1 MVKLLL
7 THKSNLVDISRC
19 IPMSRSGLA
28 MTYAQILLMGLLSIV
43 ALFPKESEARLFAAR
58 LIGVEQ
64 EALQQVQLSDS
75 HEGQTNQETSALR
88 RLASA
93 LSAGNEAMIHLRGS
107 QTEYREKDRL
117 TVPIPGM
124 ECDVDRIVNYVS
136 CYSSAIGT
144 REEAGNRFIRFVNE
158 LQSALPSDRWRKVK
172 EEPRIDSTRSYTYE
186 DQGSDAHIDIDLIP
200 RADSYMVTI
209 FGWTATKP
217 RL

>member
-1 MVKLLL
+1 M
-7 THKSNLVDISRC
+7 T
-19 IPMSRSGLA
+19 
-28 MTYAQILLMGLLSIV
+28 TYAQILLMSLLSIV

-75 HEGQTNQETSALR
+75 HEGQTNQEISALG
-88 RLASA
+88 RLALA
-93 LSAGNEAMIHLRGS
+93 LSDGNEAMGPLRGS

-117 TVPIPGM
+117 KLPIPGM

-136 CYSSAIGT
+136 CYSSMIGT
-144 REEAGNRFIRFVNE
+144 REEAGDRFIRFVDE
-158 LQSALPSDRWRKVK
+158 LQSALPSDRWRKAK
-172 EEPRIDSTRSYTYE
+172 EELRIDSTRSYTYE
-186 DQGSDAHIDIDLIP
+186 DQGSDAHIDIDLIA

>member
-1 MVKLLL
+1 MK
-7 THKSNLVDISRC
+7 TR
-19 IPMSRSGLA
+19 
-28 MTYAQILLMGLLSIV
+28 AQLLLMGFLSI
-43 ALFPKESEARLFAAR
+43 APLFPQESEARLFAAR

-75 HEGQTNQETSALR
+75 HEGQTNQEISALG
-88 RLASA
+88 RLALA
-93 LSAGNEAMIHLRGS
+93 LSAGNEAMRPLRGS

-117 TVPIPGM
+117 KLPIPGM

-136 CYSSAIGT
+136 CYSSVIG
-144 REEAGNRFIRFVNE
+144 REEAGDRFIQFVDE

-172 EEPRIDSTRSYTYE
+172 EEPRIDSTRRYTYQ
-186 DQGSDAHIDIDLIP
+186 DQDSNAHIDIDLIG
-200 RADSYMVTI
+200 RADSYMLTI

>member
-1 MVKLLL
+1 
-7 THKSNLVDISRC
+7 
-19 IPMSRSGLA
+19 

-93 LSAGNEAMIHLRGS
+93 LSAGNEAMIHLRGA

-117 TVPIPGM
+117 KLPILGM

-136 CYSSAIGT
+136 CYDSVIRT
-144 REEAGNRFIRFVNE
+144 REEAVERFIEIVNE
-158 LQSALPSDRWRKVK
+158 LQSAFPYISVMRNGILKIAK
-172 EEPRIDSTRSYTYE
+172 TRLLS
-186 DQGSDAHIDIDLIP
+186 GSNEVFSSKGSNCSAG
-200 RADSYMVTI
+200 RRV
-209 FGWTATKP
+209 
-217 RL
+217 

>member
-1 MVKLLL
+1 M
-7 THKSNLVDISRC
+7 T
-19 IPMSRSGLA
+19 
-28 MTYAQILLMGLLSIV
+28 TYAQILLMSLLSIV

-93 LSAGNEAMIHLRGS
+93 LSAGNEAMTHLRGS

-117 TVPIPGM
+117 KLPIPGM
-124 ECDVDRIVNYVS
+124 ECDVDRIGNYVS
-136 CYSSAIGT
+136 CYSSVIGT

-172 EEPRIDSTRSYTYE
+172 EEPRIDSTRRYTYQ

>member
-1 MVKLLL
+1 M
-7 THKSNLVDISRC
+7 T
-19 IPMSRSGLA
+19 
-28 MTYAQILLMGLLSIV
+28 TYAQILLMSLLSIV

-88 RLASA
+88 RLAAA
-93 LSAGNEAMIHLRGS
+93 LSAGNEAMRPLRGS

-117 TVPIPGM
+117 KLPIPGM

-136 CYSSAIGT
+136 CYSSVIGS
-144 REEAGNRFIRFVNE
+144 REGNRFIQFVDE

-172 EEPRIDSTRSYTYE
+172 EEPRIDSTRRYTYQ
-186 DQGSDAHIDIDLIP
+186 DQDSNAHIDIDLIP

>member
-1 MVKLLL
+1 
-7 THKSNLVDISRC
+7 
-19 IPMSRSGLA
+19 

-88 RLASA
+88 RLAAA
-93 LSAGNEAMIHLRGS
+93 LSAGNEAMRPLRGS

-117 TVPIPGM
+117 KLPIPGM

-136 CYSSAIGT
+136 CYSSVIGS
-144 REEAGNRFIRFVNE
+144 REEAGDRFIQFVDE

>member
-1 MVKLLL
+1 M
-7 THKSNLVDISRC
+7 T
-19 IPMSRSGLA
+19 
-28 MTYAQILLMGLLSIV
+28 TYAQILLMSLLSIV

-117 TVPIPGM
+117 KLPFLGM

-172 EEPRIDSTRSYTYE
+172 EEPRIDSTRRYTYQ
-186 DQGSDAHIDIDLIP
+186 DQDSNAHIDIDLIP
-200 RADSYMVTI
+200 RDDSYMVTI
-209 FGWTATKP
+209 FGWTATKT

>member
-1 MVKLLL
+1 MKITPLPLAALILSGTL
-7 THKSNLVDISRC
+7 TSTGTALASEQVVSRQV
-19 IPMSRSGLA
+19 
-28 MTYAQILLMGLLSIV
+28 TTEIV
-43 ALFPKESEARLFAAR
+43 PS
-58 LIGVEQ
+58 
-64 EALQQVQLSDS
+64 
-75 HEGQTNQETSALR
+75 GQTNQETSALR

-117 TVPIPGM
+117 KLPILGM
-124 ECDVDRIVNYVS
+124 ECNVDRIVNYVS
-136 CYSSAIGT
+136 CYGSVIRT
-144 REEAGNRFIRFVNE
+144 REEAVERFVEIVNE
-158 LQSALPSDRWRKVK
+158 LQSALPSDRWRKVQ

-186 DQGSDAHIDIDLIP
+186 DQDSDAHIDIELIA

>member
-1 MVKLLL
+1 M
-7 THKSNLVDISRC
+7 T
-19 IPMSRSGLA
+19 
-28 MTYAQILLMGLLSIV
+28 TYAQILLMSLLSIV

-117 TVPIPGM
+117 KLPIPGM

-136 CYSSAIGT
+136 CYSSVIGT

-158 LQSALPSDRWRKVK
+158 LQSALASDRWRKVK
-172 EEPRIDSTRSYTYE
+172 EELRIDSTRSYTYE
-186 DQGSDAHIDIDLIP
+186 DQDSDAHIDIELIA

>member
-1 MVKLLL
+1 MK
-7 THKSNLVDISRC
+7 
-19 IPMSRSGLA
+19 
-28 MTYAQILLMGLLSIV
+28 TYAQMLLMGLLSI
-43 ALFPKESEARLFAAR
+43 ASLFPQECEARLFPAR

-75 HEGQTNQETSALR
+75 HQGQTNQETSALG
-88 RLASA
+88 RLALA

-117 TVPIPGM
+117 KLPIPGM

-136 CYSSAIGT
+136 CYGSVIRT
-144 REEAGNRFIRFVNE
+144 REEAVERFIEIVNE

-172 EEPRIDSTRSYTYE
+172 EEPRIDSTRSYTFE

>member
-1 MVKLLL
+1 
-7 THKSNLVDISRC
+7 
-19 IPMSRSGLA
+19 
-28 MTYAQILLMGLLSIV
+28 MTYAQISLMGLVSIV

-88 RLASA
+88 RLAAA
-93 LSAGNEAMIHLRGS
+93 LSAGNEAMRPLRGS

-117 TVPIPGM
+117 KLPIPGM

-136 CYSSAIGT
+136 CYSSVIGS
-144 REEAGNRFIRFVNE
+144 REEAGDRFIQFVDE

>member
-1 MVKLLL
+1 M
-7 THKSNLVDISRC
+7 T
-19 IPMSRSGLA
+19 
-28 MTYAQILLMGLLSIV
+28 TYAQILLMSLLSIV
-43 ALFPKESEARLFAAR
+43 ALFQKESEARLFAAR

-117 TVPIPGM
+117 KLPIPGM
-124 ECDVDRIVNYVS
+124 ECDVDRIVNYVA
-136 CYSSAIGT
+136 CYSSVIGT
-144 REEAGNRFIRFVNE
+144 REEAGDRFIRFVDE

-172 EEPRIDSTRSYTYE
+172 EEPRIDSTRRYTYQ
-186 DQGSDAHIDIDLIP
+186 DQDSNAHIDIDVEIG
-200 RADSYMVTI
+200 RAHV
-209 FGWTATKP
+209 
-217 RL
+217 

>member
-1 MVKLLL
+1 M
-7 THKSNLVDISRC
+7 T
-19 IPMSRSGLA
+19 
-28 MTYAQILLMGLLSIV
+28 TYAQILLMSLLSIV
-43 ALFPKESEARLFAAR
+43 ALFPKVSEARLFAAR

-88 RLASA
+88 RLAAA
-93 LSAGNEAMIHLRGS
+93 LSAGNEAMRPLRGS
-107 QTEYREKDRL
+107 RTAYREKDRL
-117 TVPIPGM
+117 KLPIPGM

-136 CYSSAIGT
+136 CYSSVIGT

>member
-1 MVKLLL
+1 M
-7 THKSNLVDISRC
+7 T
-19 IPMSRSGLA
+19 
-28 MTYAQILLMGLLSIV
+28 TYAQILLMSLLSIV

-93 LSAGNEAMIHLRGS
+93 LSAGNEAMTHLRGS

-117 TVPIPGM
+117 KLPIPGM

-136 CYSSAIGT
+136 CYSSVIGS
-144 REEAGNRFIRFVNE
+144 REEAGDRFIQFVDE

-172 EEPRIDSTRSYTYE
+172 EEPRIDSTRRYTYQ

>member
-1 MVKLLL
+1 MK
-7 THKSNLVDISRC
+7 
-19 IPMSRSGLA
+19 
-28 MTYAQILLMGLLSIV
+28 TYAQMLLMGLLSI
-43 ALFPKESEARLFAAR
+43 ASLFPQECEARLFPAR

-75 HEGQTNQETSALR
+75 HQGQTNQETSALG
-88 RLASA
+88 RLALA

-117 TVPIPGM
+117 KLPIPGM

-136 CYSSAIGT
+136 CYSSAIRT
-144 REEAGNRFIRFVNE
+144 REEAVERFIEIVNE
-158 LQSALPSDRWRKVK
+158 LQSALPSDRWRKVQ

-186 DQGSDAHIDIDLIP
+186 DQGSDAHIDIELIA

-209 FGWTATKP
+209 FRWTATKP

>member
-1 MVKLLL
+1 MK
-7 THKSNLVDISRC
+7 TR
-19 IPMSRSGLA
+19 
-28 MTYAQILLMGLLSIV
+28 AQFLLMGLLSTV
-43 ALFPKESEARLFAAR
+43 PLFLQESEARLFTAH
-58 LIGVEQ
+58 LIGIEQ

-93 LSAGNEAMIHLRGS
+93 LSAGNEAMTHLRGS

-117 TVPIPGM
+117 KLPIPGM

-136 CYSSAIGT
+136 CYSSVIGS
-144 REEAGNRFIRFVNE
+144 REEAGDRFIQFVDE